1 MKTNT
6 STFYAMLLLFI
17 ALGCKEK
24 KAVKPSTSQK
34 EEKSQKT
41 ESKLVVSQKGP
52 IINLQ
57 DTIETKK
64 MVLCIKD
71 SSKTRVGMNQKLANI
86 YNSKLPEAI
95 KANKLSIVGDAMAWH
110 TTQKNAFFFE
120 AGIPVNKAPAK
131 MGKGMYIKNTGNDC
145 ALIAHFWGPNE
156 LNKSAYEAL
165 AEMLKDKHKRK
176 TGNGYEIYIGN
187 PFNVT
192 KERLDFYKLQ
202 TDIVLPY
209 K

>member
-6 STFYAMLLLFI
+6 STFYAILLLFI

-24 KAVKPSTSQK
+24 KAAQSSTSQK

-41 ESKLVVSQKGP
+41 KSKPVVSQKGP
-52 IINLQ
+52 VINLA
-57 DTIETKK
+57 DTLETKK
-64 MVLCIKD
+64 MVLCMKD
-71 SSKTRVGMNQKLANI
+71 SSKTREGMNQKLANI
-86 YNSKLPEAI
+86 YNTKLPEAI
-95 KANKLSIVGDAMAWH
+95 KANKLTIVGDAMAWH
-110 TTQKNAFFFE
+110 TTQKNGLFFE

-131 MGKGMYIKNTGNDC
+131 MGKGMYIKNTGSDS

-165 AEMLKDKHKRK
+165 AEMLKDKHKTK

-187 PFNVT
+187 PFVISEEP
-192 KERLDFYKLQ
+192 KDLYKLQ

>member
-6 STFYAMLLLFI
+6 STFYAILLLFI
-17 ALGCKEK
+17 ALSCKEK
-24 KAVKPSTSQK
+24 KAAQTSTPQK
-34 EEKSQKT
+34 EEKNQKAET
-41 ESKLVVSQKGP
+41 KPIVSQKGP
-52 IINLQ
+52 IINLE
-57 DTIETKK
+57 DTLETKK

-71 SSKTRVGMNQKLANI
+71 SSKTREGMNQKLGNI
-86 YNSKLPEAI
+86 YNTKLPEAI

-131 MGKGMYIKNTGNDC
+131 IAKGMYMKKTGGDS

-165 AEMLKDKHKRK
+165 AEMLKDKHKTK
-176 TGNGYEIYIGN
+176 TGNAYEIYVGN
-187 PFNVT
+187 PFAVT
-192 KERLDFYKLQ
+192 KEPLDFYKLQ

-209 K
+209 R